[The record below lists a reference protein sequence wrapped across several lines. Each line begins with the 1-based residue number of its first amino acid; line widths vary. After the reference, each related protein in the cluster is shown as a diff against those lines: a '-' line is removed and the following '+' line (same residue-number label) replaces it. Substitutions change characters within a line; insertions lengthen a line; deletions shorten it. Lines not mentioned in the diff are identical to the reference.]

1 MRGRASTKVIH
12 RFCSRFVTLASVR
25 YLRLYRAFA
34 GNNLSRALEFRAQ
47 FVAGIVAYMI
57 WNGASLLF
65 IDVVFRQVGAV
76 RGWSREE
83 MWVLLGTFVILESLC
98 YGLLGPNMWRFAGAV
113 RDGSLDLNLTKPAN
127 TQFLVS
133 TRYMDFNGLLN
144 SVVGVA
150 LIAFGLGRLGRAPA
164 WHEWVLWLVLL
175 ACGFVMAYAFW
186 FWMVT
191 WSVWAV
197 KLDSIA
203 VAFDPVMQLA
213 RFPVQIYPQS
223 VQLLFVTILPIA
235 FLTTYPA
242 GALLGHPVARVLPL
256 ALALSGVALWCSH
269 RFFQFALRHYGSAS
283 S

>member
-1 MRGRASTKVIH
+1 M
-12 RFCSRFVTLASVR
+12 R

-34 GNNLSRALEFRAQ
+34 GNNLSRAMEFRAQ

-76 RGWSREE
+76 RGWTREE

-98 YGLLGPNMWRFAGAV
+98 YGLLGPNMWRFATSV
-113 RDGSLDLNLTKPAN
+113 RDGSLDLHLTRPAS

-133 TRYMDFNGLLN
+133 TRYMDLNGLLN
-144 SVVGVA
+144 SVVGFALVA
-150 LIAFGLGRLGRAPA
+150 WGLQRLGRAPA
-164 WHEWVLWLVLL
+164 WHEWILWLVLL
-175 ACGFVMAYAFW
+175 TCGFLMAYCLW

-213 RFPVQIYPQS
+213 RFPIAIYPRG
-223 VQLLFVTILPIA
+223 VQALFSTVLPIA

-242 GALLGHPVARVLPL
+242 GALLGHPVARVLPAAIGL
-256 ALALSGVALWCSH
+256 CALLLWSVN
-269 RFFQFALRHYGSAS
+269 RFFHFALRHYGSAS